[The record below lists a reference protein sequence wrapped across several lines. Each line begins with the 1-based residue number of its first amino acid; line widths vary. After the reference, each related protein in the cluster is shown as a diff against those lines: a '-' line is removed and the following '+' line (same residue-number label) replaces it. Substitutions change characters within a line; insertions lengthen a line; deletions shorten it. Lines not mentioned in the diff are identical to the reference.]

1 MSTATVDVAHLKSL
15 ARLELTAEEEAKY
28 NRQLGDIL
36 KYFKQL
42 DAVDVTGI
50 EPTSHAFP
58 LENVWQEDIV
68 KPGFTPEVA
77 LMNAPKKRGNEFVV
91 PRVVEE

>member
-1 MSTATVDVAHLKSL
+1 MATAQINVKHLAML
-15 ARLELTAEEEAKY
+15 ARLGLTEAEEKKLEG
-28 NRQLGDIL
+28 QLSGIL
-36 KYFKQL
+36 EYFKQL
-42 DAVDVTGI
+42 DAVDTKGV

-58 LENVWQEDIV
+58 LENVWQED
-68 KPGFTPEVA
+68 KAQPGFTPEQA